1 MADNLLG
8 IDPTLIKKA
17 KDAVKKERDLL
28 QAVLDAHGAWI
39 SHRQTHGA
47 SALNAIRK
55 DLESRFDDP
64 DVWRDQIRSVL
75 SQAMWYGLN
84 VRDYSRAMVEAEK
97 GLTGRLGS
105 LSTADHVLAELDRIG
120 KLKTASSEDQVLR
133 SKLIRMAKEMPKGS
147 EDRKALL
154 AMLRDEKGA

>member
-1 MADNLLG
+1 MADNVLG
-8 IDPTLIKKA
+8 IDPKLIQKA
-17 KDAVKKERDLL
+17 KEAVKKERDLL
-28 QAVLDAHGAWI
+28 QAVLDAHNAWV
-39 SHRQTHGA
+39 SHRQTYGA
-47 SALNAIRK
+47 RALNAIQE

-75 SQAMWYGLN
+75 SNAMWYGLD

-105 LSTADHVLAELDRIG
+105 LSTADHILAELDRIG
-120 KLKTASSEDQVLR
+120 KLKSASEDQVLR

-147 EDRKALL
+147 EERRALL
-154 AMLRDEKGA
+154 ATLSQSE